1 MSYLRKV
8 ACLSALALLAWHTA
22 AGPAQER
29 SEEQYSRLREA
40 MVSRQV
46 RSRGVRDPAV
56 IKAML
61 EVPRHL
67 FVPAALMPEAYE
79 DYPLPVG
86 EGQTISQPYIVALM
100 TQSLG
105 LKPDDRVLEVGTG
118 SGYQAAVLG
127 RIVKE
132 VYSIEINA
140 DLAAQA
146 SQRLRGLGFGN
157 VHVKTGD
164 GFFGWPEK
172 APFDGVIVTCAAP
185 EVPRPLF
192 EQLAEG
198 RRLVIP
204 LGPPRSVQELTVIT
218 KKRGR
223 PHVEKVLDVRFVPM
237 TGEAEKVRKR

>member
-1 MSYLRKV
+1 MSCLRKAV
-8 ACLSALALLAWHTA
+8 CLPALVLLGFFQAVD
-22 AGPAQER
+22 PAQEL
-29 SEEQYSRLREA
+29 SEERYSRLRGD

-46 RSRGVRDPAV
+46 RARGVRDPAV
-56 IKAML
+56 LKAML

-67 FVPAALMPEAYE
+67 FVPPALRPEAYE

-100 TQSLG
+100 TQSLA

-127 RIVKE
+127 RIVRE
-132 VYSIEINA
+132 VYSVEINA
-140 DLAAQA
+140 NLAAQA
-146 SQRLRGLGFGN
+146 AQRLRQLGFDN
-157 VHVKTGD
+157 VHVRTGD
-164 GFFGWPEK
+164 GFYGWPEK

-204 LGPPRSVQELTVIT
+204 LGPPGSVQELTVVT

-223 PHVEKVLDVRFVPM
+223 LHIEKVLDVRFVPM
-237 TGEAEKVRKR
+237 TGEVEKGWKR